1 MAAERGSIQPVQHTK
16 RETMDE
22 TKFDVAAAIART
34 LEMSLDEFAPG
45 ARAIELEGELW
56 IFVSDPSIST
66 PEQLKG
72 ATSIT
77 QAPLKDSVVAIHY
90 VLVDWIPTD
99 EERVALGL
107 GRTAETV
114 RMALRKLLDL
124 PSTFDASQ
132 EALITEALE
141 PISALGIAPVRMT
154 LVDQQGERKLDA
166 ADQLAQHVC
175 LGSGLAFI
183 EAEAGKGKT
192 VLLASAAQRLRMD
205 KRGKLPVFIPL
216 RKLPLTAGIAWD
228 SITQLIGI
236 VGEGAD
242 RLVRA
247 VKSGLV
253 AVFLDGIDEVAGRY
267 DKSLIRD
274 LLELITQRLGSPDSV
289 VILSGRRT
297 EARHLDS
304 RDWTILSVD
313 LPEASSA
320 DFKAYVGAV
329 FDRLVSQSRATG
341 AIELPEEYEELIGT
355 RPADEQ
361 VVRER
366 DDIVDWILEVFPEVA
381 KEPSLFFIQGL
392 AAIAIG
398 RRSGNRASLHQDDRI
413 FVPRV
418 WDVCLS
424 AAVFACIREASKVDP
439 IAAHEYS
446 VKNQMRALQGLAVLS
461 SAPLGAM
468 APTPNE
474 LVPGAF
480 DVDPVNSPEVLV
492 AITRQNA
499 KHALLYATEAVGGYR
514 PQFLSDW
521 IRCALLAQIFSASTS
536 LGHLDPDEALEL
548 AASAQQ
554 AKYAFESLLPSALNE
569 DVVNDRWRRA
579 FERAIAAG
587 RESAS
592 ANLWFLRAA
601 VGDESLS
608 APVHPP
614 LPLAEITDVEFTGFA
629 INSELSG
636 SDFFLDGNRFVNSSV
651 SNVRLQDV
659 SLRDVSFENCAI
671 ANVELVDCEGP
682 ISFEGCD
689 LTEVRIKNT
698 RSNKKPA
705 LKFADCTFSGDKN
718 LLLQDVAAYGETTY
732 GPPVVFEDCISD
744 VAVTQLIHGEWS
756 AKEDAAS
763 GMSTRSVQAMSDAEA
778 CLRRALRAFFPS
790 HIGDG
795 RTLQARRYTRL
806 SALGRGSM
814 PAGAPGQEELQ
825 KLFESVGFTTGGR
838 SDHLYAPWSSVVG
851 ASQAGMELRTEL
863 LDFLRDGTQR
873 GPSVQQMIAR
883 LEGHFS

>member
-1 MAAERGSIQPVQHTK
+1 
-16 RETMDE
+16 MDE
-22 TKFDVAAAIART
+22 MKFDVAVAIART
-34 LEMSLDEFAPG
+34 LEIRLEEFAPG
-45 ARAIELEGELW
+45 ARAIELDGELW
-56 IFVSDPSIST
+56 IFVNDPSIST

-72 ATSIT
+72 EKSIIGM
-77 QAPLKDSVVAIHY
+77 PLKDGVVAIHY

-99 EERVALGL
+99 QERVALGL

-124 PSTFDASQ
+124 PSTFDTSQ
-132 EALITEALE
+132 EALIAEALK
-141 PISALGIAPVRMT
+141 PINALGITPVRMT
-154 LVDQQGERKLDA
+154 LLDQQGERKPDA
-166 ADQLAQHVC
+166 ADTLARRVSS
-175 LGSGLAFI
+175 GAGLAFI

-253 AVFLDGIDEVAGRY
+253 SVFLDGIDEVAGRY
-267 DKSLIRD
+267 DKNLIRD
-274 LLELITQRLGSPDSV
+274 LLELIAQRLGSPDSV

-297 EARHLDS
+297 EARHLDGS
-304 RDWTILSVD
+304 DWTILSVE
-313 LPEASSA
+313 LPEVASA
-320 DFKAYVGAV
+320 DFRAYVGAV
-329 FDRLVSQSRATG
+329 FDGLVSQSRATG
-341 AIELPEEYEELIGT
+341 AIELPEEYEDLIGT

-366 DDIVDWILEVFPEVA
+366 EDIVDWILEVFPEVA
-381 KEPSLFFIQGL
+381 KEPTLFFIQGL

-398 RRSGNRASLHQDDRI
+398 RRSGNRASLRHDNRL

-446 VKNQMRALQGLAVLS
+446 VKNQMRALQGLAALS
-461 SAPLGAM
+461 SAPPGAM

-480 DVDPVNSPEVLV
+480 DVDPINSPEVLV

-499 KHALLYATEAVGGYR
+499 KHALLYATEAAGGYR

-521 IRCALLAQIFSASTS
+521 IRCALLAQIFRTSTS
-536 LGHLDPDEALEL
+536 LGHLGPDEALEL
-548 AASAQQ
+548 AASAEQ
-554 AKYAFESLLPSALNE
+554 AKYAFDSLLPSALN
-569 DVVNDRWRRA
+569 DDAVNDRWQKA

-587 RESAS
+587 CESAS

-601 VGDESLS
+601 VGDENLS
-608 APVHPP
+608 APVPPP
-614 LPLAEITDVEFTGFA
+614 LPLAEITDVEFAGFA
-629 INSELSG
+629 IDAELSG
-636 SDFFLDGNRFVNSSV
+636 GDFLLDGNRFVNSSV

-671 ANVELVDCEGP
+671 TNVELVNCEGP
-682 ISFEGCD
+682 IFFEGCD

-698 RSNKKPA
+698 KSKKRPA
-705 LKFADCTFSGDKN
+705 LKFIDCTFSGDKN
-718 LLLQDVAAYGETTY
+718 LFIQDVAAYGETAY
-732 GPPVVFEDCISD
+732 EPPVVFEDCVSD
-744 VAVTQLIHGEWS
+744 IDVDQLIRGEWS

-763 GMSTRSVQAMSDAEA
+763 GISTRSVQAMSDAEA

-795 RTLQARRYTRL
+795 SALQARRYTRL

-814 PAGAPGQEELQ
+814 PAGAPGQEALQ
-825 KLFESVGFTTGGR
+825 KIFESVGFTTGGR
-838 SDHLYAPWSSVVG
+838 PDHLYAPWSSVVG
-851 ASQAGMELRTEL
+851 ASQASMELRTEL
-863 LDFLRDGTQR
+863 LDFLRDGTKR
-873 GPSVQQMIAR
+873 GPAVGQMISR
-883 LEGHFS
+883 LEGYFS